1 MAIYGDNDGT
11 IPVDPV
17 TDANGDPVEGA
28 TVVATLLRG
37 ATAVWTDTA
46 TTDAAGSVSIAVP
59 DLPMVDPGTTPEA
72 GEVIRGEILVERVS
86 ITSGTLNAEYTND
99 RRVRRRRA

>member
-1 MAIYGDNDGT
+1 MPIYGDNEAT
-11 IPVDPV
+11 IDVGPL
-17 TDANGDPVEGA
+17 TDAEDAPVEGA
-28 TVVATLLRG
+28 EVVVTLLRG
-37 ATAVWTDTA
+37 ATTVWTDTA